1 MIKLFED
8 SEKEF
13 KTLGL
18 GVLKDALECGVTEK
32 LNDEFELEMLY
43 PIDGAKY
50 NELRIGRILY
60 CKANP
65 YDNEQPFR
73 IYSITKPLKGK
84 VTISAHHISYDMNGL
99 PCKAVCKYDENGK
112 STDKPAEGLNE
123 ALGIIQNGSYIKHPF
138 ILNTNISSG
147 KTFKTTQPYNM
158 RALIMGDEKESLIG
172 VYDAELKFDRY
183 MVNLLTKRGKNRG
196 AQVCYGYNMTD
207 LRHQVTTDLLFNGVF
222 PYYHKEKTS
231 TKTANEDKFTQA
243 YIVGSKPFQDGWLSY
258 TKDGEAYHPVDG
270 TPVQIATEGDYYQK
284 VFSWDGTYQKYVERV
299 YNQSVTL
306 IEGVTAPEWI
316 TIDWSKFPVIA
327 CRANKNGYFK
337 SAIDTSWSDKKGV
350 GDLIFDGNILKE
362 GLTGM
367 ASNMIIYYS
376 EVIPSEVNSTNTEVK
391 EIVDVVLDDPIIKIN
406 TSDAISMKYD
416 NILSLDLTSEF
427 DEEPT
432 QEKLRIKAEEYISK
446 NKLGTVKH
454 STEVSFIDLA
464 MTTDK
469 DKYKN
474 FEHVELGDTVRVI
487 YRDLGVDVE
496 LRVIS
501 TEYDVLS
508 GMYEKVEL
516 GEKKDNMS
524 STTIQNGDS
533 ISSLTNDIGYAD
545 ITTVHK
551 LIADTIT
558 AEYLQAVNAKLSKAQ
573 IEDLEVAQINCKG
586 ILQASQLTLDELV
599 AKMLVADNA
608 KIAQTLE
615 AGNIKVAG
623 DVSIRSGSIHISND
637 EDGSDVTFNVDR
649 DGNVESNSMHI
660 TGGNLDIGGNFEVTN
675 DGLMTAKNAVIE
687 GKITSKEADIEGK
700 IVATSGE
707 IGGCKIDEDGNLIVP
722 AALIEGLVK
731 AKSIIIQ
738 NGDMT
743 VLKADSDDPNNVI
756 VGGFKISNGSI
767 VSINSDENNK
777 VTISPDGINLG
788 KKFRSTKDGHIEA
801 DDAVINGKI
810 TSKEADIE
818 GKIVATSG
826 KIGGLYV
833 DEKELKYNT
842 GSNGNGLTI
851 TEYGYGP
858 ISNTGILK
866 GNNPGIR
873 SDYIETVQGL
883 ILGKNIQGYEGGK
896 NEYGSIVTTI
906 NDYPKVYIE
915 NVQYKKDPSD
925 PPEFYAGIMSKL
937 DITELIN
944 ILGREYGTDNKNGLY
959 RLGLLLSDKYW
970 NKFFRMFIQNNN
982 EDSLTEIMSD
992 YSFLDLNKSD
1002 ENYK

>member
-84 VTISAHHISYDMNGL
+84 VTVSAHHISYDMNGL

-112 STDKPAEGLNE
+112 PTDKPAEGLNE

-172 VYDAELKFDRY
+172 VYDAELKFDKY

-337 SAIDTSWSDKKGV
+337 STTDTSWSDKKGV

-649 DGNVESNSMHI
+649 EGNVESNSMHI

-700 IVATSGE
+700 I
-707 IGGCKIDEDGNLIVP
+707 K
-722 AALIEGLVK
+722 
-731 AKSIIIQ
+731 
-738 NGDMT
+738 
-743 VLKADSDDPNNVI
+743 
-756 VGGFKISNGSI
+756 
-767 VSINSDENNK
+767 
-777 VTISPDGINLG
+777 
-788 KKFRSTKDGHIEA
+788 
-801 DDAVINGKI
+801 
-810 TSKEADIE
+810 SKEADIE

-826 KIGGLYV
+826 EIGGFTISNNSIVSINSDENNKVEISPEGIKLGKKFSSTKEGIIKSTAGEIGGLQV
-833 DEKELKYNT
+833 GEDELKYLYNDIPYLYMKKEGFGPMSGLDGTKITSYPGFNVSFLELGKQMIIHQWENT
-842 GSNGNGLTI
+842 YTNNHGNECTDGEMVYIGRDETNKQ
-851 TEYGYGP
+851 GYLGWMVY
-858 ISNTGILK
+858 S
-866 GNNPGIR
+866 NNPDIYGSR
-873 SDYIETVQGL
+873 SDNRCDLKNVINVCNSL
-883 ILGKNIQGYEGGK
+883 SKDGK
-896 NEYGSIVTTI
+896 
-906 NDYPKVYIE
+906 
-915 NVQYKKDPSD
+915 
-925 PPEFYAGIMSKL
+925 YA
-937 DITELIN
+937 
-944 ILGREYGTDNKNGLY
+944 
-959 RLGLLLSDKYW
+959 LLSNLAKYSYELTLLA
-970 NKFFRMFIQNNN
+970 QNYN
-982 EDSLTEIMSD
+982 EI
-992 YSFLDLNKSD
+992 LNLIK
-1002 ENYK
+1002 